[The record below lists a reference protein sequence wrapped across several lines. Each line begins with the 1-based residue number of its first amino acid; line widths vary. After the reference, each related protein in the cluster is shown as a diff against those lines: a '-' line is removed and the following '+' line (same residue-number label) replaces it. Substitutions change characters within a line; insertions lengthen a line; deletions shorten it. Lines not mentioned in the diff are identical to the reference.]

1 MAYKQLSWWDRI
13 ERRDVTDWS
22 LSVVTLCVLIESILV
37 PPLAEMGLIHRAA
50 AEAIFVSVIALGAWL
65 LFDRS
70 AVAKLFVC
78 TAVVSI
84 VFRLLPI
91 FAPDLHM
98 PRTDATIAAI
108 NLALMFTLVLIYT
121 LVPGEITIHRVMG
134 AIGGYMLLGLVFTQL
149 HRLAGMQFDKAYL
162 VLGSPASWE
171 QIEPQL
177 NYFSFVTLTTLG
189 YGDITPAHPMARAL
203 SMLQSLLGV
212 LYPTA
217 FLGWLVSRARPDAD
231 HRD

>member
-1 MAYKQLSWWDRI
+1 MAYNKLSWWDRI

-22 LSVVTLCVLIESILV
+22 LTVVTLCVLIESIVV
-37 PPLAEMGLIHRAA
+37 PPLAEMGLMQRAA
-50 AEAIFVSVIALGAWL
+50 ADSIFVSLIALGAWL

-84 VFRLLPI
+84 IFRLLEI
-91 FAPDLHM
+91 LAPDLHM
-98 PRTDATIAAI
+98 PRTDATVAAI
-108 NLALMFTLVLIYT
+108 NLALMFILVLIYT

-134 AIGGYMLLGLVFTQL
+134 AIGAYMLLGLVFTQL
-149 HRLAGMQFDKAYL
+149 HRLIGMQIDKAYL
-162 VLGSPASWE
+162 VLGSPASWA
-171 QIEPQL
+171 QIEPLL
-177 NYFSFVTLTTLG
+177 NYYSFVTLTTLG
-189 YGDITPAHPMARAL
+189 YGDITPSHPLARAL
-203 SMLQSLLGV
+203 AMLQALLGV

-217 FLGWLVSRARPDAD
+217 FLGWLVSRARPDQD